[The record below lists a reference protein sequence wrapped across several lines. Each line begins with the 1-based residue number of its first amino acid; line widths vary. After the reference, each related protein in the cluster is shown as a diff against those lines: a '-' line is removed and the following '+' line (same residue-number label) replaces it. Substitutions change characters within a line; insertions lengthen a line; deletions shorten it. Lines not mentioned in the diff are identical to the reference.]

1 MARTLSVKNIYAQS
15 FTTLDMGSEYKE
27 AFGEPSDTG
36 TWLIFGKEKN
46 GKSTFALQ
54 LAKYLSTQ
62 KKTLYVSAEEGVELE
77 FRRAMD
83 RAGLDETD
91 RNLNFIDY
99 EPLEELRERLAKKK
113 SARVVFIDNIT
124 IYNDEL
130 KGGELRRLQRD
141 FPGKLFVFI
150 AHEDDTGGTP
160 ATSSGK
166 LCKKLAKIICHVEG
180 LAAQI
185 SGRCPG
191 GSIAINERHAKL
203 YHGNDIDEY
212 DEDTENAA
220 EAQLQEAVLPS
231 AEG

>member
-1 MARTLSVKNIYAQS
+1 MSVWQGHYLSKISIRRASQPSIWAIHTKKRSANLQIQAHGSYTARKRTESQPL
-15 FTTLDMGSEYKE
+15 
-27 AFGEPSDTG
+27 
-36 TWLIFGKEKN
+36 
-46 GKSTFALQ
+46 ALQ

-83 RAGLDETD
+83 RAGLTITD

-99 EPLEELRERLAKKK
+99 EPLEDLKERLKKKK
-113 SARVVFIDNIT
+113 SARIIFIDNIT

-130 KGGELRRLQRD
+130 KGGELRKLQRD

-180 LAAQI
+180 LAARI

-191 GSIAINERHAKL
+191 GTVVINERNAKL
-203 YHGNDIDEY
+203 YHGNNIEQHEY
-212 DEDTENAA
+212 E
-220 EAQLQEAVLPS
+220 
-231 AEG
+231 EG

>member
-1 MARTLSVKNIYAQS
+1 MARTLSVKNIYSQS
-15 FTTLDMGSEYKE
+15 FTTLDMGSEYSE
-27 AFGEPSDTG
+27 SFGLPSDCG
-36 TWLIFGKEKN
+36 TWLVYGKEKN
-46 GKSTFALQ
+46 GKTTFALQ

-77 FRRAMD
+77 FKRAMS

-99 EPLEELRERLAKKK
+99 EPLEELKLRLKKKK
-113 SARVVFIDNIT
+113 SARIIFIDNIT

-130 KGGELRRLQRD
+130 KGGGLRSLQRE
-141 FPGKLFVFI
+141 FPNKLFVFI

-166 LCKKLAKIICHVEG
+166 LCKKLSKIICHVEG
-180 LAAQI
+180 HAAQI

-191 GSIAINERHAKL
+191 GKVVINERNAKL
-203 YHGNDIDEY
+203 YYGNEVNVNDN
-212 DEDTENAA
+212 EDNGET
-220 EAQLQEAVLPS
+220 
-231 AEG
+231 